1 MEKIFLYDGDDVIS
15 ILSTVKS
22 AVLSFSQ
29 SPISSSV
36 MTKRAESLDGGIS
49 QIKRW
54 ISTSAFRLI
63 LIEDLS
69 EASKGQDVSSFLS
82 WLKDHAEDY
91 EGPFIV
97 IREKE
102 SRSEVR
108 AVAKEIESLSEL
120 SLIIC

>member
-1 MEKIFLYDGDDVIS
+1 
-15 ILSTVKS
+15 
-22 AVLSFSQ
+22 
-29 SPISSSV
+29 